1 MDVIYHANCL
11 DGSLCTF
18 AIFLYHQ
25 LNSSQLTARRDGFS
39 EQVIEYI
46 FKLDSITI
54 WDNIDFKA
62 WEKEAEKNCTG
73 GLSHS
78 DFLSLPYTPDDSN
91 CIYGLEVDNYEYYFS
106 LMYKKGVFR
115 KGALKDLLIVADAT
129 ANYESIKRLAKYYKM
144 ILLIDHHKSFTKEF
158 PKYQEDKIDNVRIVY
173 SNKFCASSL
182 VFNLMQKVFGN
193 LWQFFNSNRS
203 KDFIKKIEY
212 INRNDTS
219 VPDDDPTNSF
229 IEGARRIQVHK
240 IESLSSIHIFK
251 SMNYSVETLQSMG
264 MPNLAKKHSL
274 VSKNIAS
281 FMQLKILRKNDE
293 SDPMLI
299 VCYGKFIQPGF
310 KYLSETGKRLAELSL
325 KDNGVGLSV
334 IIRKQD
340 DGYYISL
347 RSIEEDDFDCEDLA
361 SYFQGGGHKRAAGCF
376 IQEKRFKDHF
386 AVLNLINAKG

>member
-25 LNSSQLTARRDGFS
+25 LNNSQLTARRGEFS
-39 EQVIEYI
+39 EQVIDYI
-46 FKLDSITI
+46 CKLDPITI
-54 WDNIDFKA
+54 WDGIDFKA

-73 GLSHS
+73 ELSHS
-78 DFLSLPYTPDDSN
+78 DFLGLPYAPDDSN
-91 CIYGLEVDNYEYYFS
+91 CVYGLEVDNYDYYFS

-115 KGALKDLLIVADAT
+115 KGALKEILIVADAT
-129 ANYESIKRLAKYYKM
+129 ATHNNIKRLSKYYKM
-144 ILLIDHHKSFTKEF
+144 ILMIDHHKSFSKEF
-158 PKYQEDKIDNVRIVY
+158 PKFEKEPIDNARIIY
-173 SNKFCASSL
+173 SNKFCASTL
-182 VFNLMQKVFGN
+182 VFNLMQKIFGN
-193 LWQFFNSNRS
+193 LWQFFNASRS
-203 KDFIKKIEY
+203 MDLIKKIEF

-219 VPDDDPTNSF
+219 VPEDDLTNSF

-240 IESLSSIHIFK
+240 LESLSSVHLFK
-251 SMNYSVETLQSMG
+251 MMNYSAETLQSMG

-281 FMQLKILRKNDE
+281 FMQLKILRKFDE
-293 SDPMLI
+293 SDPKLI

-310 KYLSETGKRLAELSL
+310 RYLSETGKRLAELSF

-361 SYFQGGGHKRAAGCF
+361 FYFDGGGHKRAAGCF
-376 IQEKRFKDHF
+376 IKEKRFKDHF